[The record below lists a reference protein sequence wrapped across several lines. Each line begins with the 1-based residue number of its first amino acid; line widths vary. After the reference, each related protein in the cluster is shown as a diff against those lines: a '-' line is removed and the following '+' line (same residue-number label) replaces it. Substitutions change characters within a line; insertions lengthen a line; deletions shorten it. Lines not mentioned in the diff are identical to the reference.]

1 MPSRTYS
8 KLAADF
14 RKRLVI
20 ADTLAIVITQ
30 GLVLWFREFSLDLS
44 TPSGS
49 LDFLLLSLIPLFW
62 LFFLCSERSW
72 ESQVLQDSLKLFK
85 RPLIAGLKTAVTIT
99 SFAYIFKEPISR
111 ITMLSILTLTTMSV
125 LIVRYIIKNSYIA
138 KIIKSKKIRF
148 MVIAT
153 AEEFE
158 EIKKSDG
165 LSMNQSLGLELRP
178 MKSKDSEAEW
188 LKAINEAN
196 EQEYAGL
203 VIGEG
208 YFPKPHIFNAISLI
222 QSTKSFEVFLF
233 TPLAIL
239 LPRVNNL
246 EDNKMVKLSRPLLI
260 GRYSYIKRLT
270 DIVLSSIALVA
281 LTPLLLVVAVLVKT
295 TSKGPVFYTDK
306 RIGRNNELFMFP
318 KFRSMYKDADTMR
331 SSVLGSPDESM
342 PDRYKQ
348 DPRITPFGRFIRRWS
363 IDELP
368 QIWCV
373 LIGTMSLVGPRP
385 ILREEALD
393 VGDKN
398 QSRFIAKPGLTGL
411 WQVSGRKE
419 TLWENRMQQDV
430 LYIESWSFVNDML
443 LIARTFGTIISGK
456 GAM

>member
-1 MPSRTYS
+1 MPNRPYS

-20 ADTLAIVITQ
+20 ADTLAIVVTQ
-30 GLVLWFREFSLDLS
+30 GLVLWFRDFSLDPN
-44 TPSGS
+44 TTTGA
-49 LDFLLLSLIPLFW
+49 LDIFLLALIPLFW
-62 LFFLCSERSW
+62 LFFLSTERSW
-72 ESQVLQDSLKLFK
+72 ESQILQDSLKLFR
-85 RPLIAGLKTAVTIT
+85 RPLIAGLKTAVTVT
-99 SFAYIFKEPISR
+99 SFAYIVKEPISR
-111 ITMLSILTLTTMSV
+111 ITMLSILTLTTVSV
-125 LIVRYIIKNSYIA
+125 LLVRLILKNSYIA
-138 KIIKSKKIRF
+138 QVIKTKKIRF

-153 AEEFE
+153 PEEFE
-158 EIKKSDG
+158 EIKNSDG

-178 MKSKDSEAEW
+178 MKNKDSEAEW
-188 LKAINEAN
+188 LKAIKEAN
-196 EQEYAGL
+196 EQEFAGL
-203 VIGEG
+203 VIGDN
-208 YFPKPHIFNAISLI
+208 YFPKPHVFNAISSI

-233 TPLAIL
+233 SPIAVL
-239 LPRVNNL
+239 LPRLYNL
-246 EDNKMVKLSRPLLI
+246 DDNKMIKLSRPLLI

-270 DIVLSSIALVA
+270 DVVLSSIALVV
-281 LTPLLLVVAVLVKT
+281 LTPLFLVVALLVKV
-295 TSKGPVFYTDK
+295 TSKGPIFYTDK
-306 RIGRNNELFMFP
+306 RIGRNNQLFMFP
-318 KFRSMYKDADTMR
+318 KFRSMYQNADTMR

-348 DPRITPFGRFIRRWS
+348 DPRITPFGRIIRRWS

-368 QIWCV
+368 QLWCV
-373 LIGTMSLVGPRP
+373 LIGTMSIVGPRP

-430 LYIESWSFVNDML
+430 LYIESWSFINDML
-443 LIARTFGTIISGK
+443 LILRTFGTIVSGK

>member
-1 MPSRTYS
+1 
-8 KLAADF
+8 
-14 RKRLVI
+14 
-20 ADTLAIVITQ
+20 
-30 GLVLWFREFSLDLS
+30 
-44 TPSGS
+44 
-49 LDFLLLSLIPLFW
+49 
-62 LFFLCSERSW
+62 
-72 ESQVLQDSLKLFK
+72 
-85 RPLIAGLKTAVTIT
+85 
-99 SFAYIFKEPISR
+99 
-111 ITMLSILTLTTMSV
+111 MLSILTLTTVSV
-125 LIVRYIIKNSYIA
+125 LLVRLILKNSYIA
-138 KIIKSKKIRF
+138 QIMKTKKIRF

-153 AEEFE
+153 PEEFE

-165 LSMNQSLGLELRP
+165 LSMNQSLGLELHP
-178 MKSKDSEAEW
+178 MKNKDSETEW
-188 LKAINEAN
+188 LKAIKEAN
-196 EQEYAGL
+196 EQDFAGL
-203 VIGEG
+203 VIGDN
-208 YFPKPHIFNAISLI
+208 YFPKPHILNAISSI

-233 TPLAIL
+233 SPIAVL
-239 LPRVNNL
+239 LPRLYNL
-246 EDNKMVKLSRPLLI
+246 DDNKMIKLARPLII

-270 DIVLSSIALVA
+270 DVVLSSVALVM
-281 LTPLLLVVAVLVKT
+281 LTPLLLVVALLVKV

-306 RIGRNNELFMFP
+306 RIGRNNQLFMFP
-318 KFRSMYKDADTMR
+318 KFRSMYKNADTMR

-373 LIGTMSLVGPRP
+373 LIGTMSIVGPRP

-430 LYIESWSFVNDML
+430 LYIESWSFINDML
-443 LIARTFGTIISGK
+443 LILRTFGTIISGK

>member
-1 MPSRTYS
+1 MPNRTYS

-20 ADTLAIVITQ
+20 ADTLAILISQ
-30 GLVLWFREFSLDLS
+30 VLILWIRDFSVDLTTAGSLDL
-44 TPSGS
+44 
-49 LDFLLLSLIPLFW
+49 LLLTLIPLFW
-62 LFFLCSERSW
+62 LFFLSTERSW
-72 ESQVLQDSLKLFK
+72 ESQILQDSLKLFK
-85 RPLIAGLKTAVTIT
+85 RPLIAGLKTSVTVT
-99 SFAYIFKEPISR
+99 SFAYIVKEPISR
-111 ITMLSILTLTTMSV
+111 ITMLSILMITTLSV
-125 LIVRYIIKNSYIA
+125 LLVRYILKNSYIA
-138 KIIKSKKIRF
+138 QIIATKKIRL

-153 AEEFE
+153 PEEFE
-158 EIKKSDG
+158 EIQKSDG
-165 LSMNQSLGLELRP
+165 LSKNQSLGLELRE
-178 MKSKDSEAEW
+178 MKNRNSETEW
-188 LKAINEAN
+188 LEILKEAN
-196 EQEYAGL
+196 QQDFAGL
-203 VIGEG
+203 VIGDN
-208 YFPKPHIFNAISLI
+208 YFPEPHIFNAISAI
-222 QSTKSFEVFLF
+222 QSSKSFEVFIF
-233 TPLAIL
+233 SPMAIL
-239 LPRVNNL
+239 IPRLYNL
-246 EDNKMVKLSRPLLI
+246 HDNKMIKLSRPLLI
-260 GRYSYIKRLT
+260 GRFSYIKRLT
-270 DIVLSSIALVA
+270 DIVLSSIALVT
-281 LTPLLLVVAVLVKT
+281 LTPLFFLVAVFVKI
-295 TSKGPVFYTDK
+295 TSKGPVFYTDT

-318 KFRSMYKDADTMR
+318 KFRSMYKDADQMR

-373 LIGTMSLVGPRP
+373 LIGTMSIVGPRP

>member
-1 MPSRTYS
+1 MPNRTYS

-20 ADTLAIVITQ
+20 ADTLAILISQ
-30 GLVLWFREFSLDLS
+30 VLILWIRDFSVDLTTAGSLDL
-44 TPSGS
+44 
-49 LDFLLLSLIPLFW
+49 LLLTLIPLFW
-62 LFFLCSERSW
+62 LFFLSTERSW
-72 ESQVLQDSLKLFK
+72 ESQILQDSLKLFK
-85 RPLIAGLKTAVTIT
+85 RPLIAGLKTSVTVT
-99 SFAYIFKEPISR
+99 SFAYIVKEPISR
-111 ITMLSILTLTTMSV
+111 ITMLSILMITTLSV
-125 LIVRYIIKNSYIA
+125 LLVRYILKNSYIA
-138 KIIKSKKIRF
+138 QIIATKKIRL

-153 AEEFE
+153 PEEFE
-158 EIKKSDG
+158 EIQKSDG
-165 LSMNQSLGLELRP
+165 LSKNQSLRLELRE
-178 MKSKDSEAEW
+178 MKNRNSETEW
-188 LKAINEAN
+188 LEILKEAN
-196 EQEYAGL
+196 QQDFAGL
-203 VIGEG
+203 VIGDN
-208 YFPKPHIFNAISLI
+208 YFPEPNIFNAISAI
-222 QSTKSFEVFLF
+222 QSSKSFEVFIF
-233 TPLAIL
+233 SPMAIL
-239 LPRVNNL
+239 IPRLYNL
-246 EDNKMVKLSRPLLI
+246 HDNKMIKLSRPLLI
-260 GRYSYIKRLT
+260 GRFSYIKRLT
-270 DIVLSSIALVA
+270 DIVLSSIALVT
-281 LTPLLLVVAVLVKT
+281 LTPLFFLVAVFVKI
-295 TSKGPVFYTDK
+295 TSKGPVFYTDT

-318 KFRSMYKDADTMR
+318 KFRSMYKDADQMR

-373 LIGTMSLVGPRP
+373 LIGTMSIVGPRP

>member
-1 MPSRTYS
+1 MPDRTYS

-30 GLVLWFREFSLDLS
+30 GLVLWFRDFSLDLTS
-44 TPSGS
+44 TSRT
-49 LDFLLLSLIPLFW
+49 LDLFLLSLIPLFW
-62 LFFLCSERSW
+62 LYFLSTERSW
-72 ESQVLQDSLKLFK
+72 ESQILQDSLKLFR
-85 RPLIAGLKTAVTIT
+85 RPLIAGLKTAVTVT
-99 SFAYIFKEPISR
+99 SFAYIVKEPISR
-111 ITMLSILTLTTMSV
+111 ITMLSVLTLTTVSV
-125 LIVRYIIKNSYIA
+125 LLVRLILKNSYVARIM
-138 KIIKSKKIRF
+138 KTKKIRF
-148 MVIAT
+148 MVFAT
-153 AEEFE
+153 PEEFE
-158 EIKKSDG
+158 VIKKSDG
-165 LSMNQSLGLELRP
+165 LSMNQFLGLELHP
-178 MKSKDSEAEW
+178 MKNKDSEVEW
-188 LKAINEAN
+188 LKAIKEAN
-196 EQEYAGL
+196 EQEFAGL
-203 VIGEG
+203 VIGES
-208 YFPKPHIFNAISLI
+208 YFPKPPIFKAISSI

-233 TPLAIL
+233 SPIAVL
-239 LPRVNNL
+239 LPRLYNL
-246 EDNKMVKLSRPLLI
+246 DDNKMIKLSRPLII

-270 DIVLSSIALVA
+270 DVVLSSVALVM
-281 LTPLLLVVAVLVKT
+281 LTPLLLVVALLVKV

-306 RIGRNNELFMFP
+306 RIGRNNQLFMFP
-318 KFRSMYKDADTMR
+318 KFRSMYNNADTMR

-373 LIGTMSLVGPRP
+373 LIGTMSIVGPRP

-430 LYIESWSFVNDML
+430 LYIESWSFINDML
-443 LIARTFGTIISGK
+443 LILRTFGTIVSGK

>member
-1 MPSRTYS
+1 MPNRTYS

-30 GLVLWFREFSLDLS
+30 GLVLWFRDFSLDLTS
-44 TPSGS
+44 TSGS
-49 LDFLLLSLIPLFW
+49 LDFFLLALIPLFW
-62 LFFLCSERSW
+62 LFFLSTERSW
-72 ESQVLQDSLKLFK
+72 ESQILQDSLKLFR
-85 RPLIAGLKTAVTIT
+85 RPLIAGLKTAVTVT
-99 SFAYIFKEPISR
+99 SFAYIVKEPISR
-111 ITMLSILTLTTMSV
+111 ITMLSVLTLTTASV
-125 LIVRYIIKNSYIA
+125 LLVRLILKNSYIA
-138 KIIKSKKIRF
+138 QVIKTKKIRF

-153 AEEFE
+153 PEEFE
-158 EIKKSDG
+158 EIKNSDG

-178 MKSKDSEAEW
+178 MKNKDSEAEW
-188 LKAINEAN
+188 LKAIKEAN
-196 EQEYAGL
+196 EQEFAGL
-203 VIGEG
+203 VIGDN
-208 YFPKPHIFNAISLI
+208 YFPKPHVFNAISSI

-233 TPLAIL
+233 SPIAVL
-239 LPRVNNL
+239 LPRLYNL
-246 EDNKMVKLSRPLLI
+246 DDNKMIKLARPLII

-270 DIVLSSIALVA
+270 DVVLSSIALVV
-281 LTPLLLVVAVLVKT
+281 LTPLFLVVALLVKV
-295 TSKGPVFYTDK
+295 TSRGPVFYTDK
-306 RIGRNNELFMFP
+306 RIGRNNQLFMFP
-318 KFRSMYKDADTMR
+318 KFRSMYENADTMR

-348 DPRITPFGRFIRRWS
+348 DPRITPFGRIIRRWS

-368 QIWCV
+368 QLWCV
-373 LIGTMSLVGPRP
+373 LIGTMSIVGPRP

-430 LYIESWSFVNDML
+430 LYIESWSFINDML
-443 LIARTFGTIISGK
+443 LIVRTFGTIVSGK